1 MHYLEKFN
9 STFRD
14 FVQDLCI
21 AYPNDGDFRMC
32 KMILGTTLAT
42 NEELICRF
50 FYNKI
55 VSVYGEQIQSRD
67 DAFFI
72 SKDFSKFA
80 EKISGASAF
89 IAKLKECWVD
99 MTEENKEC
107 VWRYMKVLMALSKR
121 HMEAH

>member
-9 STFRD
+9 STFQD
-14 FVQDLCI
+14 FVQDLCN

-32 KMILGTTLAT
+32 KMILGTTLAA

-50 FYNKI
+50 FYKNI
-55 VSVYGEQIQSRD
+55 VMTYGEQIQTRD

-72 SKDFSKFA
+72 QKDFSKFA
-80 EKISGASAF
+80 EKITGASAF
-89 IAKLKECWVD
+89 IGKLKECWVD
-99 MTEENKEC
+99 MTEENKEA

-121 HMEAH
+121 HVEM